1 MVDIIKIKYSTEPRY
16 RKYVEG
22 YGLLSFAR
30 KFWDK
35 YGKKLMDTA
44 TKTKNRCC
52 KLASERV
59 VQNTEAA
66 GDLIEN
72 EIADKTTSAGKAKS
86 KEKEDEANKRQEI
99 YIPQKKD
106 SK

>member
-1 MVDIIKIKYSTEPRY
+1 MVDVIKIRYSTKPRY

-22 YGLLSFAR
+22 YGLLSFVR

-35 YGKKLMDTA
+35 YGKKLMDSA
-44 TKTKNRCC
+44 TKTRIDAV

-66 GDLIEN
+66 GDLDEN
-72 EIADKTTSAGKAKS
+72 KIADKTTSAGKAKS
-86 KEKEDEANKRQEI
+86 KEKDEANKRQEI
-99 YIPQKKD
+99 YIPPKKD

>member
-35 YGKKLMDTA
+35 YGKYLMDTV
-44 TKTKNRCC
+44 TKTTIDAANLLLKELFKTQ
-52 KLASERV
+52 KL
-59 VQNTEAA
+59 
-66 GDLIEN
+66 
-72 EIADKTTSAGKAKS
+72 
-86 KEKEDEANKRQEI
+86 QEI
-99 YIPQKKD
+99 
-106 SK
+106 